1 MGMCCS
7 KFGGSYLIKK
17 EDGNVTKNGAG
28 ATPKITK
35 VDTIIDNGLHYLK
48 LFFYCSVQF
57 EKIELFKMNSI
68 SFAAGKE
75 AIFCC
80 NGKRIK
86 WRRSRASKWRNYR
99 NCFQWKWNGC

>member
-35 VDTIIDNGLHYLK
+35 VDIIIDNGIHYL
-48 LFFYCSVQF
+48 
-57 EKIELFKMNSI
+57 ELFKLNLKNELYKIDSI

-75 AIFCC
+75 AIFRS

>member
-35 VDTIIDNGLHYLK
+35 VNTIIANGEYCLEVYTVKSEK
-48 LFFYCSVQF
+48 L
-57 EKIELFKMNSI
+57 
-68 SFAAGKE
+68 
-75 AIFCC
+75 
-80 NGKRIK
+80 
-86 WRRSRASKWRNYR
+86 
-99 NCFQWKWNGC
+99 NCTK

>member
-35 VDTIIDNGLHYLK
+35 VNTIIHNGIH
-48 LFFYCSVQF
+48 FFELTFGQF
-57 EKIELFKMNSI
+57 EKIERYKIDSI
-68 SFAAGKE
+68 SFAVGKE
-75 AIFCC
+75 AIFRS

>member
-35 VDTIIDNGLHYLK
+35 VNTIIANGKYCLELS
-48 LFFYCSVQF
+48 FYC
-57 EKIELFKMNSI
+57 
-68 SFAAGKE
+68 
-75 AIFCC
+75 
-80 NGKRIK
+80 
-86 WRRSRASKWRNYR
+86 
-99 NCFQWKWNGC
+99 

>member
-35 VDTIIDNGLHYLK
+35 VNTIIGNGNH
-48 LFFYCSVQF
+48 FF
-57 EKIELFKMNSI
+57 ELSLLLTRFGGNWSNEIQQLIFKKYKSI
-68 SFAAGKE
+68 FISSNF
-75 AIFCC
+75 I
-80 NGKRIK
+80 
-86 WRRSRASKWRNYR
+86 
-99 NCFQWKWNGC
+99 

>member
-35 VDTIIDNGLHYLK
+35 VYTII
-48 LFFYCSVQF
+48 
-57 EKIELFKMNSI
+57 
-68 SFAAGKE
+68 A
-75 AIFCC
+75 
-80 NGKRIK
+80 NGKYCLELSFLLLNQK
-86 WRRSRASKWRNYR
+86 N
-99 NCFQWKWNGC
+99 

>member
-35 VDTIIDNGLHYLK
+35 VDTIIDNGIHYLK
-48 LFFYCSVQF
+48 LFFFQF
-57 EKIELFKMNSI
+57 EKN
-68 SFAAGKE
+68 
-75 AIFCC
+75 
-80 NGKRIK
+80 
-86 WRRSRASKWRNYR
+86 
-99 NCFQWKWNGC
+99 